1 MQKCLIV
8 ICGSKHIKRGCN
20 LSILLLKNRKEGKEM
35 SILSGIKK
43 VIPYFKNADGNY
55 EQLSYKT
62 SSQTVDFDDGKTAET
77 KLGAIKGI
85 TTSTS
90 VTETGYAA
98 DAKTVSEINQSLGN
112 IPIKAVYVPA
122 RENTRIKVTIRD
134 AHDHC
139 LIFGETNHDPFACLI
154 THAGCLN
161 IIGNIDS
168 ERSELTFMLY
178 VPNWTT
184 ATIIAPG
191 TYDKNIIVTCD

>member
-1 MQKCLIV
+1 
-8 ICGSKHIKRGCN
+8 
-20 LSILLLKNRKEGKEM
+20 M

-98 DAKTVSEINQSLGN
+98 DAKTVSEINQSLDNKVVSKNDDSVINADFGRY
-112 IPIKAVYVPA
+112 AVFLANGQP
-122 RENTRIKVTIRD
+122 D
-134 AHDHC
+134 G
-139 LIFGETNHDPFACLI
+139 LQM
-154 THAGCLN
+154 
-161 IIGNIDS
+161 IIGK
-168 ERSELTFMLY
+168 
-178 VPNWTT
+178 
-184 ATIIAPG
+184 TIIPFPWVSG
-191 TYDKNIIVTCD
+191 YGLLEKCKEGSFLYCINYTKNKTTLCLGIKDSNLIGLDANVDDVVVFFGIRIPRN

>member
-1 MQKCLIV
+1 
-8 ICGSKHIKRGCN
+8 
-20 LSILLLKNRKEGKEM
+20 M

-98 DAKTVSEINQSLGN
+98 DAKTVSEINQSL
-112 IPIKAVYVPA
+112 
-122 RENTRIKVTIRD
+122 ENKVELIWASKTI
-134 AHDHC
+134 
-139 LIFGETNHDPFACLI
+139 
-154 THAGCLN
+154 
-161 IIGNIDS
+161 
-168 ERSELTFMLY
+168 TF
-178 VPNWTT
+178 NANGDTT
-184 ATIIAPG
+184 FEST
-191 TYDKNIIVTCD
+191 DKIIVAV

>member
-1 MQKCLIV
+1 
-8 ICGSKHIKRGCN
+8 
-20 LSILLLKNRKEGKEM
+20 M

-98 DAKTVSEINQSLGN
+98 DAKTVSEINQSLESLFK
-112 IPIKAVYVPA
+112 IVQI
-122 RENTRIKVTIRD
+122 RIN
-134 AHDHC
+134 
-139 LIFGETNHDPFACLI
+139 GEGELYSHI
-154 THAGCLN
+154 
-161 IIGNIDS
+161 NIDANYKLINIVGYYEGS
-168 ERSELTFMLY
+168 DNGKYRVESFQQATDTTYILY
-178 VPNWTT
+178 LSDILSKDSYINAHCVL
-184 ATIIAPG
+184 IH
-191 TYDKNIIVTCD
+191 Y